1 MSASSSS
8 LLYVAGEAQQTLMM
22 SDRTLTLDSLP
33 GGVLKWSLTHFAVS
47 LISALFM
54 LLSQQFISH
63 FIPRSFI
70 LQSIS
75 CDGIGCSDDSL

>member
-22 SDRTLTLDSLP
+22 SDRTLTLDSLL

-70 LQSIS
+70 LQYIS